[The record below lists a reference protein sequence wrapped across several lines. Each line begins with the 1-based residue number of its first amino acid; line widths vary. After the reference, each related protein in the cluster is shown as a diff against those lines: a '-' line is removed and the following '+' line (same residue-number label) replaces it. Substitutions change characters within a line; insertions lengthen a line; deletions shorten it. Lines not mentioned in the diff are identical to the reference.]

1 MDKQRK
7 ATALRLREQ
16 DIQAILTIRQ
26 YYGIASDNQAIV
38 LAINLVAR
46 QIEEGRAPSS
56 PPPDKERR
64 IPPRPQ
70 KAGHPA
76 AGLVKD
82 AVSSEHRSF
91 RSPE

>member
-1 MDKQRK
+1 MDTQRK

-26 YYGIASDNQAIV
+26 YYGITSDNQAIV

-56 PPPDKERR
+56 PAPNKERR
-64 IPPRPQ
+64 IPPL
-70 KAGHPA
+70 G
-76 AGLVKD
+76 
-82 AVSSEHRSF
+82 
-91 RSPE
+91 